1 MFGKRSANLI
11 KRVQLKFD
19 GKEKPLKLDWI
30 ENNTHS
36 KEKRRT
42 SVAEEENF
50 SNSFKNTW
58 EAGSL

>member
-1 MFGKRSANLI
+1 MRGRLLASLRTSVFGKRSANLI

-36 KEKRRT
+36 KEKT
-42 SVAEEENF
+42 SSRGGE
-50 SNSFKNTW
+50 
-58 EAGSL
+58 LQ